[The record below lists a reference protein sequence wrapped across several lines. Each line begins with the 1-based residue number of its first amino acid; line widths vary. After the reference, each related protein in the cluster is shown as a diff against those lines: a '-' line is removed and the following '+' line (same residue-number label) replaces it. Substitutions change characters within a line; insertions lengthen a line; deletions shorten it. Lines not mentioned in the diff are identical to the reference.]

1 MTKTF
6 TSAFL
11 GLLISAAWLAA
22 AGPIQAATT
31 YKASLVPVEANT
43 TPGFSARGS
52 SIKIV
57 SNNQLRIKGKIKGVV
72 DVDGNRVTTQP
83 GTSTTTTPS
92 RSTYSCL
99 PRTSPRR
106 SRFTST

>member
-57 SNNQLRIKGKIKGVV
+57 SNNQLRIKGKIKRVV

-83 GTSTTTTPS
+83 GDLDDDYTVEIDVFVPAAD
-92 RSTYSCL
+92 L
-99 PRTSPRR
+99 P
-106 SRFTST
+106 